1 VGINDKATDGSI
13 DGHIDGCVET
23 TNDGRM
29 DGTVRGA
36 LEGLYDGRTDTALLL
51 DGFAVG
57 LLVFNG
63 RAFFVNGDMDE
74 AEDGCV
80 AGSQELGSGF
90 IQFGG
95 VAGTH

>member
-1 VGINDKATDGSI
+1 VGENDKPMDGSI
-13 DGHIDGCVET
+13 DGYIDGCVE
-23 TNDGRM
+23 
-29 DGTVRGA
+29 GTVEGE
-36 LEGLYDGRTDTALLL
+36 LEGLYDGRNDTILLL

-63 RAFFVNGDMDE
+63 RVFFVNGDMDE